1 MSHKVIAVA
10 NQKGG
15 VGKTTT
21 TINLSAALAEKGK
34 KVLMIDLDP
43 QGNASSGLG
52 VNKDELE
59 QSIYQLMIGTN
70 SFDECVQKN
79 VLENL
84 DVLPANVNL
93 AGVEIETL
101 DMDDRNYILSK
112 EIDKV
117 KVLVDNEIAIENLTK
132 FAGVRHYQI
141 VTGDDGDDFYAIIA
155 KEGIDEELDFNEKSG
170 DVVVIS
176 SKTMGSNEELGV
188 VLMKSFIFALTK
200 QDQLPKEMIF
210 YNEGIFL
217 TTNEGDILN
226 DLKYLESQGVD
237 IVSCGTCL
245 DFFNRKELLQVG
257 AVTNMY
263 DIVERMEKAEKVIKP

>member
-1 MSHKVIAVA
+1 M
-10 NQKGG
+10 
-15 VGKTTT
+15 
-21 TINLSAALAEKGK
+21 
-34 KVLMIDLDP
+34 P
-43 QGNASSGLG
+43 
-52 VNKDELE
+52 
-59 QSIYQLMIGTN
+59 
-70 SFDECVQKN
+70 
-79 VLENL
+79 
-84 DVLPANVNL
+84 
-93 AGVEIETL
+93 
-101 DMDDRNYILSK
+101 
-112 EIDKV
+112 
-117 KVLVDNEIAIENLTK
+117 IENLTK

-176 SKTMGSNEELGV
+176 SKTMGSNEELGA

-200 QDQLPKEMIF
+200 QDQLPKEM
-210 YNEGIFL
+210 
-217 TTNEGDILN
+217 ILN

>member
-1 MSHKVIAVA
+1 MEILDARGLECPLPVV
-10 NQKGG
+10 
-15 VGKTTT
+15 KT
-21 TINLSAALAEKGK
+21 K
-34 KVLMIDLDP
+34 
-43 QGNASSGLG
+43 
-52 VNKDELE
+52 EL
-59 QSIYQLMIGTN
+59 L
-70 SFDECVQKN
+70 
-79 VLENL
+79 
-84 DVLPANVNL
+84 
-93 AGVEIETL
+93 
-101 DMDDRNYILSK
+101 K

-176 SKTMGSNEELGV
+176 SKTMGSNEELGA

-237 IVSCGTCL
+237 IVSFGTCL

>member
-1 MSHKVIAVA
+1 MEILDARGLECPLPVV
-10 NQKGG
+10 
-15 VGKTTT
+15 KT
-21 TINLSAALAEKGK
+21 K
-34 KVLMIDLDP
+34 
-43 QGNASSGLG
+43 
-52 VNKDELE
+52 EL
-59 QSIYQLMIGTN
+59 L
-70 SFDECVQKN
+70 
-79 VLENL
+79 
-84 DVLPANVNL
+84 
-93 AGVEIETL
+93 
-101 DMDDRNYILSK
+101 K

-176 SKTMGSNEELGV
+176 SKTMGSNEELGA

-200 QDQLPKEMIF
+200 QDQLPKEM
-210 YNEGIFL
+210 
-217 TTNEGDILN
+217 ILN

>member
-1 MSHKVIAVA
+1 MEILDARGLECPLPVV
-10 NQKGG
+10 
-15 VGKTTT
+15 KT
-21 TINLSAALAEKGK
+21 K
-34 KVLMIDLDP
+34 
-43 QGNASSGLG
+43 
-52 VNKDELE
+52 EL
-59 QSIYQLMIGTN
+59 L
-70 SFDECVQKN
+70 
-79 VLENL
+79 
-84 DVLPANVNL
+84 
-93 AGVEIETL
+93 
-101 DMDDRNYILSK
+101 K

-257 AVTNMY
+257 AVTNMRP
-263 DIVERMEKAEKVIKP
+263 DLFKVAIPRVGVMDMMRYHLFTIGWNWAPDYGTSADSPEMAKYLLDYSPLHNIKNDTIPRHHGHHSRP

>member
-1 MSHKVIAVA
+1 MEILDARGLECPLPVV
-10 NQKGG
+10 
-15 VGKTTT
+15 KT
-21 TINLSAALAEKGK
+21 K
-34 KVLMIDLDP
+34 
-43 QGNASSGLG
+43 
-52 VNKDELE
+52 EL
-59 QSIYQLMIGTN
+59 L
-70 SFDECVQKN
+70 
-79 VLENL
+79 
-84 DVLPANVNL
+84 
-93 AGVEIETL
+93 
-101 DMDDRNYILSK
+101 K

-132 FAGVRHYQI
+132 FAGVRHY
-141 VTGDDGDDFYAIIA
+141 AIIA

-176 SKTMGSNEELGV
+176 NKTMGSNEELGAI
-188 VLMKSFIFALTK
+188 LMKSFIFALTK

-245 DFFNRKELLQVG
+245 DFFKRKELLQVG
-257 AVTNMY
+257 TVTNMY
-263 DIVERMEKAEKVIKP
+263 DIVERMEKAEKIIKP

>member
-1 MSHKVIAVA
+1 MEILDARGLECPLPVV
-10 NQKGG
+10 
-15 VGKTTT
+15 KT
-21 TINLSAALAEKGK
+21 K
-34 KVLMIDLDP
+34 
-43 QGNASSGLG
+43 
-52 VNKDELE
+52 EL
-59 QSIYQLMIGTN
+59 L
-70 SFDECVQKN
+70 
-79 VLENL
+79 
-84 DVLPANVNL
+84 
-93 AGVEIETL
+93 
-101 DMDDRNYILSK
+101 K

-117 KVLVDNEIAIENLTK
+117 KVIVDNEIAIENLTK

-176 SKTMGSNEELGV
+176 SKTMGSNEE
-188 VLMKSFIFALTK
+188 
-200 QDQLPKEMIF
+200 MIF

-217 TTNEGDILN
+217 TTSDGDILN

-257 AVTNMY
+257 TVTNMY

>member
-1 MSHKVIAVA
+1 M
-10 NQKGG
+10 
-15 VGKTTT
+15 
-21 TINLSAALAEKGK
+21 EKK
-34 KVLMIDLDP
+34 EKDLEAKR
-43 QGNASSGLG
+43 Q
-52 VNKDELE
+52 ELE
-59 QSIYQLMIGTN
+59 NEKLNLEKLISKQREELERISNLTSEEAKNQL
-70 SFDECVQKN
+70 
-79 VLENL
+79 L
-84 DVLPANVNL
+84 
-93 AGVEIETL
+93 
-101 DMDDRNYILSK
+101 K
-112 EIDKV
+112 EIDEV

-263 DIVERMEKAEKVIKP
+263 DIVERMEKAEKIIKP